1 MRGPENDE
9 IPGSFSASVRRAR
22 AEIILSRVSD
32 SSQTTLTAIQALG
45 EGIRRGVYKGEV
57 WAAFFPLID
66 GRQGGGTGQTLV
78 CLNPATGGPIARVL
92 CAGPEEIDRAV
103 DSAVAASA
111 LWRGTPFVE
120 RARCLD
126 RLAALVKEQA
136 EGIASLI
143 ALEQGKPLVEALVL
157 EVLPALDHLR
167 YISQNAQKLC
177 AAEGIDPR
185 MPLFAHKREHF
196 LYDPLGVVA
205 LVTPFSLPFALP
217 LIQVGA
223 AVAMGNAA
231 VLKPSE
237 QTSLCALRIGE
248 LCIEAGFPPGLVN
261 VVPAPPEDA
270 LRLIAHDSIDKVF
283 VTGTLETGQCIMA
296 TAGCAPRPVVLS
308 LAGKHPSIVAGDADL
323 DRAARGI
330 AWGALANSGQNCGA
344 IERVYVEESVATQF
358 LHKLLVEVES
368 LTMGDPLTSGVD
380 IGPLV
385 SETRR
390 RAVHAQVTAAVEEGA
405 RLMTGGEIPDGPGF
419 FYPPTILLGAPTD
432 AAVMRDE
439 TFGPVIP
446 VVVVDSLE
454 RAIFLSNESAY
465 ALTASGWT
473 KSAATAERLMAGLKA
488 GVVTIN
494 DALYSFGEPAA
505 SWSGFKKSGIGHNH
519 GSAGLREM
527 CHRRFVSFDPQP
539 AEAPIFAFPYDDDA
553 RMIARGALD
562 ALHGQRR
569 RYRLRGLLKLLRSK
583 RFRSRLPWR
592 SFFSAWKRR
601 GR

>member
-1 MRGPENDE
+1 MPR
-9 IPGSFSASVRRAR
+9 RRA
-22 AEIILSRVSD
+22 AFILNGVSNTT
-32 SSQTTLTAIQALG
+32 QQTLTAIQALG
-45 EGIRRGVYKGEV
+45 EGIRRSAYRGEV

-66 GRQGGGTGQTLV
+66 GRQSGGTGQTVV

-92 CAGPEEIDRAV
+92 CAGPEEIDHAV
-103 DSAVAASA
+103 ESAMAASA
-111 LWRGTPFVE
+111 LWRGTPFIE
-120 RARCLD
+120 RTRRLD
-126 RLAALVKEQA
+126 RLAELVMEQA

-143 ALEQGKPLVEALVL
+143 ALEQGKPLLEALAL

-167 YISQNAQKLC
+167 YLSTHAQKLC

-185 MPLFAHKREHF
+185 MPLYAHKREHY

-205 LVTPFSLPFALP
+205 LITPYSLPFALP

-231 VLKPSE
+231 ILKPSE
-237 QTSLCALRIGE
+237 LTSLCALRIGE
-248 LCIEAGFPPGLVN
+248 LCVEAGFPPGLVN
-261 VVPAPPEDA
+261 VVPSPPEDA
-270 LRLIAHDSIDKVF
+270 LRLIAHDSVDKVF
-283 VTGTLETGQCIMA
+283 VTGTLETGQRVMMA
-296 TAGCAPRPVVLS
+296 AGCAPRPVVLS
-308 LAGKHPSIVAGDADL
+308 LAGKHPAIVSGDADL

-344 IERVYVEESVATQF
+344 VERVYVEESVATQF
-358 LHKLLVEVES
+358 LDKLLAQVGS
-368 LTMGDPLTSGVD
+368 LNMGDPLAAGTD

-385 SETRR
+385 SETHRQM
-390 RAVHAQVTAAVEEGA
+390 VHAQVTAAVEAGA
-405 RLMTGGEIPDGPGF
+405 RLMTGGEIPDGPGY
-419 FYPPTILLGAPTD
+419 FYPPTILLGAP
-432 AAVMRDE
+432 AEASVLCEE

-473 KSAATAERLMAGLKA
+473 RSAATAERLMSGLKA

-494 DALYSFGEPAA
+494 DVLYSFGEPAS
-505 SWSGFKKSGIGHNH
+505 SWSGFRKSGIGDTH
-519 GSAGLREM
+519 GPAGLREM

-539 AEAPIFAFPYDDDA
+539 AEAPIFSYPYDEDA
-553 RMIARGALD
+553 GTMVRGSLD
-562 ALHGQRR
+562 ALHGHRR
-569 RYRLRGLLKLLRSK
+569 RRRLGGLARLLRSK
-583 RFRSRLPWR
+583 RFRARLPWR